1 MYVFNLLNFKHLIK
15 RSNKKIYFFGVR
27 KIFKRIWVKG
37 NTSGFIGKLFSY
49 IDLIFVDHGIFR
61 FKWRSL
67 YEISDK
73 VYRSNQPFPWQILS
87 DKNKRGIKT
96 IINLR
101 GVRNCSSYF
110 LEKEICEKHN
120 IKLINFPVTSRAA
133 PKTETILAAKELF
146 NKIEYPIIMHCKSG
160 ADRAGL
166 MSALYL
172 ILNKE
177 TPVKEAKKQLS
188 FKYLHIKHAKTG
200 ILDAFFESYLN
211 KHNNKNFLKWVKED
225 YDPEKLKL
233 SFKVKRLSEIL
244 STIILRRE

>member
-1 MYVFNLLNFKHLIK
+1 M
-15 RSNKKIYFFGVR
+15 
-27 KIFKRIWVKG
+27 
-37 NTSGFIGKLFSY
+37 
-49 IDLIFVDHGIFR
+49 DHGIFR

-67 YEISDK
+67 HKISEK
-73 VYRSNQPFPWQILS
+73 TYRSNQPFPWQILA

-101 GVRNCSSYF
+101 GVRNCSSFF
-110 LEKEICEKHN
+110 LEKEACKKHN

-133 PKTETILAAKELF
+133 PKVETILAAKKLF
-146 NKIEYPIIMHCKSG
+146 NEIEYPVIMHCKSG

-172 ILNKE
+172 ILHKNIS
-177 TPVKEAKKQLS
+177 VNEAKKQLS

-200 ILDAFFESYLN
+200 ILDAFFDNYLKEN
-211 KHNNKNFLKWVKED
+211 KKQDFLNWVKND

-233 SFKVKRLSEIL
+233 SFKVKKISEIL
-244 STIILRRE
+244 STYILRRE

>member
-1 MYVFNLLNFKHLIK
+1 
-15 RSNKKIYFFGVR
+15 
-27 KIFKRIWVKG
+27 
-37 NTSGFIGKLFSY
+37 LFSY

-67 YEISDK
+67 HKISENT
-73 VYRSNQPFPWQILS
+73 YRSNQPFPWQIID

-110 LEKEICEKHN
+110 LEKETCEKHN

-133 PKTETILAAKELF
+133 PKVETILAAKKLF
-146 NKIEYPIIMHCKSG
+146 NEIEYPVIMHCKSG

-172 ILNKE
+172 ILHKNI
-177 TPVKEAKKQLS
+177 PVNEANKQLS

-200 ILDAFFESYLN
+200 ILDAFFNSYLN
-211 KHNNKNFLKWVKED
+211 EHNNKEFLDWVSNT
-225 YDPEKLKL
+225 YSPEKLKL
-233 SFKVKRLSEIL
+233 SFKVKKLSEIL
-244 STIILRRE
+244 STYILRRE